1 MEISVIIPT
10 FNEEKN
16 IGQLVKYIFSNSRD
30 LVKEVIV
37 VDGQSEDRTVL
48 LAQQSGARVL
58 TSPIK
63 SRATQM
69 NLGAEQSSGSILY
82 FVHADIKLIDSFA
95 TDIEEAIQS
104 GNQAGCYRFKFDS
117 NSWLLKAN
125 AYCTR
130 FNGIMCRGGDQTM
143 FIRRDFFFTIGG
155 FDENFIIMEDYDIIQ
170 RIRKNERFK
179 IIPKCITVSS
189 RKYNSNSWP
198 RVQIANLT
206 IFIMYFLKR
215 PSKKMASLY
224 KRMLNYG

>member
-10 FNEEKN
+10 FNEEKD
-16 IGQLVKYIFSNSRD
+16 IGQLIKYIFSNGNN

-37 VDGQSEDRTVL
+37 VDGQSEDNTASIAR
-48 LAQQSGARVL
+48 QSGATVL

-69 NLGAEQSSGSILY
+69 NLGAKQSSGSILY
-82 FVHADIKLIDSFA
+82 FVHADVKLISSFA
-95 TDIEEAIQS
+95 TDIVETIQAGYPS
-104 GNQAGCYRFKFDS
+104 GCYRYKFDS
-117 NSWLLKAN
+117 KSWLLKAN

-130 FNGIMCRGGDQTM
+130 FNGIMCRGGDQTL
-143 FIRRDFFFTIGG
+143 FIGKALFLAISG

-170 RIRKNERFK
+170 RIRKTARFK
-179 IIPKCITVSS
+179 IIPKYITVSS
-189 RKYNSNSWP
+189 RKYNTNSWS
-198 RVQIANLT
+198 RVQMANLT